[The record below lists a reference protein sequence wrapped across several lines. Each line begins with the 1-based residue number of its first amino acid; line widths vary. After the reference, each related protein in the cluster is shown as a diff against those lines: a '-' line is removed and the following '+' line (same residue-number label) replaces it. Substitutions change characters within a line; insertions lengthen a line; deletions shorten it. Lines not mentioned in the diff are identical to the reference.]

1 MASIFSDISCYNPC
15 VSVCR
20 DSWFLLIYLALYTAL
35 QQLSNLILSKE
46 KVKYIIE
53 NYMRKSTRSILQELS
68 DLGVSRN
75 TDLVVESRGAN
86 IIQSAVNLI
95 TLIREHY
102 DVETAAEL
110 ERRFINSIRTGDSA
124 KFTRGI
130 KKIIESKDT

>member
-1 MASIFSDISCYNPC
+1 M
-15 VSVCR
+15 CR